1 MRLYCEHCGYP
12 QKTCICSHINTV
24 DTSLEIVI
32 IQHEKEALH
41 AKNTARLVSLCI
53 PSTRIILA
61 NDVVAMQSLSEHC
74 SRRHSVLVYPSE
86 CSTPIENVDAVAR
99 SEITTLIL
107 IDGSWKQAFGLVKQN
122 PWLTKLPAFHFISA
136 PTSNYAIRH
145 TTLSNAL
152 STLEATAYAL
162 QCLDQIDV
170 SGLHRAQRA
179 LQDKWQGPMLHRRHL

>member
-24 DTSLEIVI
+24 NTSLEIVI
-32 IQHEKEALH
+32 IQHEKERHH

-53 PSTRIILA
+53 PSTRIVPA
-61 NDVVAMQSLSEHC
+61 NDVIAMRSLSKHC
-74 SRRHSVLVYPSE
+74 LPRHSVLVYPSE
-86 CSTPIENVDAVAR
+86 CSTPIENVDAVSR
-99 SEITTLIL
+99 SEIRTLIL

-122 PWLTKLPAFHFISA
+122 PWLAKLPAFHFITA

-145 TTLSNAL
+145 TQLSNAL
-152 STLEATAYAL
+152 STLEATAYAI

-170 SGLHRAQRA
+170 SELYRAQRA
-179 LQDKWQGPMLHRRHL
+179 LQDKWQGPMSHRRHL

>member
-53 PSTRIILA
+53 PSTRIIPA
-61 NDVVAMQSLSEHC
+61 NDVIAMQSLSKHC
-74 SRRHSVLVYPSE
+74 LPQHSVLIYPSE
-86 CSTPIENVDAVAR
+86 HSTPIEDVSADER
-99 SEITTLIL
+99 SKLSKLIL

-122 PWLTKLPAFHFISA
+122 PWLAKLRAFHFISA
-136 PTSNYAIRH
+136 PSSNYAIRH

-162 QCLDQIDV
+162 QRLDQNDV
-170 SGLHRAQRA
+170 SGLYEAQRA
-179 LQDKWQGPMLHRRHL
+179 LQDKWQGPMSHRRHL

>member
-1 MRLYCEHCGYP
+1 
-12 QKTCICSHINTV
+12 
-24 DTSLEIVI
+24 
-32 IQHEKEALH
+32 
-41 AKNTARLVSLCI
+41 
-53 PSTRIILA
+53 
-61 NDVVAMQSLSEHC
+61 
-74 SRRHSVLVYPSE
+74 VLVYPSE

-170 SGLHRAQRA
+170 SGLYRAQRA
-179 LQDKWQGPMLHRRHL
+179 LQDKWQGPMSHRRHL